1 MNISIL
7 SISIIVITKNLLK
20 NLPSMLKLKV
30 KRRVWVQSWGSGK
43 FAADPI
49 IWYK

>member
-1 MNISIL
+1 MVVELLTSQQLTFENKATYEFTYDTFLIL
-7 SISIIVITKNLLK
+7 
-20 NLPSMLKLKV
+20 V
-30 KRRVWVQSWGSGK
+30 KHRVQSSGSGK